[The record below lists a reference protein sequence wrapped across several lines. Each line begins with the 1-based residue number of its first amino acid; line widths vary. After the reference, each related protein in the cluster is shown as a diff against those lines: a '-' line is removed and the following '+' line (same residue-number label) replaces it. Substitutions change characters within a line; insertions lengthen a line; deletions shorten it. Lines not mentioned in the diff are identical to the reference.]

1 MSGILHGQADGGGQQ
16 SPRRDRVGQRAFQ
29 PQILVLRFPL
39 DAESALEITAMNSHP
54 DAVSHRVLPHEPDD
68 EQRADERADAGDLH
82 HHRRLGASWLS
93 HAPGTRSCSP
103 LLRTGSGEAEPDL
116 AVVGIDRAPAHLT
129 SLLIHI
135 PTLAHRTG

>member
-1 MSGILHGQADGGGQQ
+1 
-16 SPRRDRVGQRAFQ
+16 
-29 PQILVLRFPL
+29 
-39 DAESALEITAMNSHP
+39 MNSRP

-82 HHRRLGASWLS
+82 HHRRLGAFV
-93 HAPGTRSCSP
+93 AEPCTRNAVLFP
-103 LLRTGSGEAEPDL
+103 AIENGVGEAEPDL